1 MRVPVRFR
9 RRARR
14 TLAVQDTARSG
25 ARLDAYLRPGAGD
38 PHRALAGD
46 QRRYDPARDEEAR
59 FRVETLR
66 AAFDALIPIRE
77 TTPVRWLPET
87 GTA

>member
-1 MRVPVRFR
+1 MRGSTPTSAQG
-9 RRARR
+9 RAIP
-14 TLAVQDTARSG
+14 TGRSPAISG
-25 ARLDAYLRPGAGD
+25 V
-38 PHRALAGD
+38 
-46 QRRYDPARDEEAR
+46 YDPARDEEAR